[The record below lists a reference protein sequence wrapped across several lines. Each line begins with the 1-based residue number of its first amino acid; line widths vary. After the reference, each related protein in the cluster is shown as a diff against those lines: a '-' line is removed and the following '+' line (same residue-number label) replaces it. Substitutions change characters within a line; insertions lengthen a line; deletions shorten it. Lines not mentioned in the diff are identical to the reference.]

1 MAQMPAFTGDFY
13 GDSGDISKTVKMKYR
28 KLEMR
33 MEQLT
38 LFTLEDRKSTF
49 NEICDSLGCENNIPA
64 WPDDFGKAIRKYL
77 KDHSIPVIHTLSL
90 FSGAGGLDIGFHD
103 VGFEIVESVEI
114 EAKFCRTLELN
125 SGKGKRFESARVNN
139 VDIREFSGNHLGKID
154 FIIGGPPCQTFS
166 AAGRRA
172 NGVLGMTDVRGM
184 LFREYVRL
192 LQELSPVGFL
202 FENVYGIVGAQ
213 GGEAWAEILKS
224 FSEIGYKLYYRVI
237 DAADY
242 GVPQH
247 RERLIIVGLK
257 EGEFKFPRPT
267 HGPDSLDDE
276 PFYNAETAITG
287 ITITS
292 DEEKRGIGGRYGAL
306 LNDIPPG
313 LNYSFY
319 TEKMGH
325 PNPIFAWRSKFSDF
339 LYKADPNTPV
349 RTIKAS
355 GGAYTG
361 PFHWGNRA
369 FSDLEYKR
377 LQTFPD
383 DYEISGTKQTA
394 VVQIGNSVPPQLA
407 RMMALAIRQQ
417 VFDTELPFKLSLL
430 DESEKLTFRKR
441 KRQLTAIY
449 QKKAQIAI
457 ESIKRNHI
465 VLPDSHKYFCIITD
479 DFRFREVKG
488 LESEYEVSIHWA
500 EELHIEVRPVKGCSD
515 KCEIL
520 IIIEPNDVAWN
531 LNVKRTTLK
540 IFSENRK
547 AFTIA
552 WKAFERELAGNS
564 IKADII
570 QLNGYYQYTPR
581 LRCTC
586 KVSANIEYGDIVCK
600 VVEGKHV
607 AKMVPSHVLA
617 RSWNIAE
624 GDLVHVAKYLRALG
638 YEIRN
643 HMTNPQIEDGYWL
656 IPYVFP
662 TLTPQSVQLRKK
674 VV

>member
-1 MAQMPAFTGDFY
+1 MVQVSDFTGGFY
-13 GDSGDISKTVKMKYR
+13 GEPGDISKTVKMKYR
-28 KLEMR
+28 KLETR

-38 LFTLEDRKSTF
+38 LFTLEDRKNTF

-325 PNPIFAWRSKFSDF
+325 PNPIFE
-339 LYKADPNTPV
+339 
-349 RTIKAS
+349 I
-355 GGAYTG
+355 G
-361 PFHWGNRA
+361 RA
-369 FSDLEYKR
+369 
-377 LQTFPD
+377 
-383 DYEISGTKQTA
+383 
-394 VVQIGNSVPPQLA
+394 
-407 RMMALAIRQQ
+407 
-417 VFDTELPFKLSLL
+417 
-430 DESEKLTFRKR
+430 
-441 KRQLTAIY
+441 
-449 QKKAQIAI
+449 
-457 ESIKRNHI
+457 
-465 VLPDSHKYFCIITD
+465 
-479 DFRFREVKG
+479 
-488 LESEYEVSIHWA
+488 
-500 EELHIEVRPVKGCSD
+500 
-515 KCEIL
+515 
-520 IIIEPNDVAWN
+520 
-531 LNVKRTTLK
+531 
-540 IFSENRK
+540 
-547 AFTIA
+547 
-552 WKAFERELAGNS
+552 
-564 IKADII
+564 
-570 QLNGYYQYTPR
+570 
-581 LRCTC
+581 
-586 KVSANIEYGDIVCK
+586 
-600 VVEGKHV
+600 HV
-607 AKMVPSHVLA
+607 
-617 RSWNIAE
+617 
-624 GDLVHVAKYLRALG
+624 
-638 YEIRN
+638 
-643 HMTNPQIEDGYWL
+643 
-656 IPYVFP
+656 
-662 TLTPQSVQLRKK
+662 
-674 VV
+674 